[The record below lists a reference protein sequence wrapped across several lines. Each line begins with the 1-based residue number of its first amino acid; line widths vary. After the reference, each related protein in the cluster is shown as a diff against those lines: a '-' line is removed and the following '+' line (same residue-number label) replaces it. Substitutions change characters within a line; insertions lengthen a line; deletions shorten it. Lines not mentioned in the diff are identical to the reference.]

1 MCVCLYVAVCLS
13 GSVCVCVSCVCFWC
27 LVRPV
32 RGRFVG
38 QGGRGGRGVE
48 DWRPYAMLN
57 GLRATI
63 TYCIGTKAE
72 SMWKNV
78 SDRQCCCCFL
88 VCFFFVVLSLPLR
101 FSVIPSRFL
110 WTLCPLCFV
119 HIYFRMWRDDLLG
132 FKLHTTQIWNGDVP
146 KINGRQKK
154 KRQRLSYDV
163 AWNCFSSF
171 FFCFAKNNYIFI
183 WYLWIVDDQLR
194 THAISDLL
202 ICCGRLAGCSIALRV
217 LNDGEWSTWRCSF
230 PVWCIFVVDELR
242 KLILLTKRFE
252 RVISRWKE
260 NMLTR
265 AFCCQLSISLFCLP
279 SKLVCVCCSIC
290 VCVYGVQCGVP
301 WYLPHAT
308 STLECV

>member
-1 MCVCLYVAVCLS
+1 ME
-13 GSVCVCVSCVCFWC
+13 
-27 LVRPV
+27 R
-32 RGRFVG
+32 RR
-38 QGGRGGRGVE
+38 
-48 DWRPYAMLN
+48 
-57 GLRATI
+57 
-63 TYCIGTKAE
+63 TKNQ
-72 SMWKNV
+72 WK
-78 SDRQCCCCFL
+78 
-88 VCFFFVVLSLPLR
+88 
-101 FSVIPSRFL
+101 
-110 WTLCPLCFV
+110 T
-119 HIYFRMWRDDLLG
+119 
-132 FKLHTTQIWNGDVP
+132 
-146 KINGRQKK
+146 KK

-265 AFCCQLSISLFCLP
+265 AFCCQMSISLFCLP

-290 VCVYGVQCGVP
+290 VCVCMVCSVVFHGICHMQHLPWSVCRSHTYENKLYKTNWRATICAFVFSIVP
-301 WYLPHAT
+301 RESSDIDTGNSFFVLCAHHHSNYEFPGARIPSRCPPHFSAT
-308 STLECV
+308 GRPSETWDGHFYPTID